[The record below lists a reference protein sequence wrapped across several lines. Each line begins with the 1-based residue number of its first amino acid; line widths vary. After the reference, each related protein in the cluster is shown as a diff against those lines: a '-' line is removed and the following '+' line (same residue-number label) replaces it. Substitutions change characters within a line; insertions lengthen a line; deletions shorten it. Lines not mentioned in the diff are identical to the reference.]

1 MQGGSREE
9 IYLHNRIVSI
19 SVKFLNVIIW
29 FMWPWLCTQS
39 QILLLRK
46 CLTSKESFKFGSNC
60 YHSLCMLIWPLKLL
74 FSSLKGMMCKEIYIA
89 MMICQFPKK
98 LNKKLSVVLWQ
109 VLKFLDKGR
118 FDQIFWTWIMFLV
131 FKPGIFA

>member
-1 MQGGSREE
+1 MKIPREYAE
-9 IYLHNRIVSI
+9 GIFLHNRIVSI
-19 SVKFLNVIIW
+19 SMKFLNVIIW
-29 FMWPWLCTQS
+29 FMWPWLCSQS

-74 FSSLKGMMCKEIYIA
+74 VVWKKWCAKRFILQWWFA
-89 MMICQFPKK
+89 NFPKK
-98 LNKKLSVVLWQ
+98 LSKKHSVVLWQ

-118 FDQIFWTWIMFLV
+118 FDQFFAYYIFEQVRLSY
-131 FKPGIFA
+131 